1 MAEFKDNYY
10 NEHYPEATTLQ
21 SKAEGRASS
30 ALDEYSDEEKENSDP
45 NTQSI
50 YSELEK
56 SVGSRYTLQQ
66 SSESHSEDHR
76 LGKRVQ
82 KKSLNSSFRINRH
95 KAPLAELR
103 EETVPDH
110 NEDDLYFGLNCKE
123 QRTSSLLAKCFGD
136 YESVTV
142 KEVPYD
148 PHQPCI
154 AYVFNENIYRIG
166 VDRLNMI
173 HKTQDLIFV
182 SPTRNDDSPLHQLP
196 SLMSDHNS
204 FNSYAYD
211 PFRMK
216 EDNAVLSINLGIS
229 AERRRHSYEQRDGVD
244 QHTA

>member
-1 MAEFKDNYY
+1 MAEFKGNYY
-10 NEHYPEATTLQ
+10 NESHPEATTLQ
-21 SKAEGRASS
+21 SKAEGRALS
-30 ALDEYSDEEKENSDP
+30 AVDEYSDEEKENSDP

-56 SVGSRYTLQQ
+56 SVGSRYTLKR
-66 SSESHSEDHR
+66 SSETFSGDHR
-76 LGKRVQ
+76 LGKRVH
-82 KKSLNSSFRINRH
+82 KKSSNSLFGINSY

-103 EETVPDH
+103 EENIPGH
-110 NEDDLYFGLNCKE
+110 NEDDLYFDLNSKE
-123 QRTSSLLAKCFGD
+123 QHTSSLLAKCFGD

-154 AYVFNENIYRIG
+154 AYVFNDNIYRIG

-173 HKTQDLIFV
+173 LKSQDLIFV
-182 SPTRNDDSPLHQLP
+182 SQSRNDDSLAPQLP

-204 FNSYAYD
+204 FKSHAYD

-216 EDNAVLSINLGIS
+216 EDNAVISIHLGIS
-229 AERRRHSYEQRDGVD
+229 AERR
-244 QHTA
+244 